1 MASRSYLRHQE
12 NSFLGETKFPSRNF
26 LQTTNRKK
34 QTMNIAINTFGYTLA
49 VCACVALVWV
59 LPRAIWM
66 VFTLDVTQPYELTDD
81 PVGAYVEVVELLEDG
96 LGDTFYTIYVSVD
109 ESNIN
114 NLVGSNLHTNWFIY
128 NILEWRY

>member
-1 MASRSYLRHQE
+1 
-12 NSFLGETKFPSRNF
+12 
-26 LQTTNRKK
+26 
-34 QTMNIAINTFGYTLA
+34 MNIAINTFGYTLA
-49 VCACVALVWV
+49 VCACAALVWV
-59 LPRAIWM
+59 LPRAVWM
-66 VFTLDVTQPYELTDD
+66 LFTSDVTQPYELTDD

-128 NILEWRY
+128 NVLEWRY

>member
-1 MASRSYLRHQE
+1 
-12 NSFLGETKFPSRNF
+12 
-26 LQTTNRKK
+26 
-34 QTMNIAINTFGYTLA
+34 
-49 VCACVALVWV
+49 
-59 LPRAIWM
+59 M

-128 NILEWRY
+128 NVLEWRY